1 MRAAKGFVLAAGT
14 ASIVAL
20 GLFLPDMVSAVQDRS
35 NDGAVSLFETSQVQL
50 DTGDSGDVAYAL
62 GLLAQSSTVF
72 DVSADTQM
80 TADQAH
86 AAVLDA
92 CAFFEERGLCSWP
105 YLADATY
112 ETDTVLAL
120 SETEG
125 RAAILWECSIYYGEN
140 EEAILTARVD
150 DATGKLVSFAIMA
163 PQDGVDAGEG
173 GLRGNAAAWAQT
185 AADYLGFGGT
195 ILEEGE
201 GGMDAAEAV
210 DVDGE
215 GSTVSSVRSVGGDT
229 VLEDR
234 ALIKLEGTEVILSVS
249 YTTFTESTGYGA
261 RSEEYWQSD
270 EGGTRV
276 SRPWF
281 TCAMRPVSSDR

>member
-1 MRAAKGFVLAAGT
+1 M
-14 ASIVAL
+14 
-20 GLFLPDMVSAVQDRS
+20 LFAV
-35 NDGAVSLFETSQVQL
+35 
-50 DTGDSGDVAYAL
+50 
-62 GLLAQSSTVF
+62 
-72 DVSADTQM
+72 
-80 TADQAH
+80 
-86 AAVLDA
+86 
-92 CAFFEERGLCSWP
+92 
-105 YLADATY
+105 
-112 ETDTVLAL
+112 
-120 SETEG
+120 
-125 RAAILWECSIYYGEN
+125 
-140 EEAILTARVD
+140 
-150 DATGKLVSFAIMA
+150 
-163 PQDGVDAGEG
+163 
-173 GLRGNAAAWAQT
+173 
-185 AADYLGFGGT
+185 
-195 ILEEGE
+195 
-201 GGMDAAEAV
+201 GMDAAEAV